1 MDDAKTLS
9 QADGAVERNNLLAEV
24 QGLPGASNE
33 TKMSETEAFLA
44 YCQKDDEE
52 DDWEKSDC
60 RRNLLYKIWKAPFS
74 MFAY

>member
-52 DDWEKSDC
+52 DD
-60 RRNLLYKIWKAPFS
+60 
-74 MFAY
+74 

>member
-1 MDDAKTLS
+1 MLSGVGAFKGTAAGFQNQNAFPLMDDAKTLS

-44 YCQKDDEE
+44 YCQKDDE
-52 DDWEKSDC
+52 DDD
-60 RRNLLYKIWKAPFS
+60 
-74 MFAY
+74 